1 MLRSQWPIIDNK
13 LSKTYQFK
21 DFKEAF
27 DFMTAVAKIAEQQHH
42 HPDWSNSYNTV
53 TINLSTHDEDDAI
66 TAKDHRLA
74 IAIDEIE

>member
-1 MLRSQWPIIDNK
+1 
-13 LSKTYQFK
+13 
-21 DFKEAF
+21 
-27 DFMTAVAKIAEQQHH
+27 MTAVAKIAEQQHH